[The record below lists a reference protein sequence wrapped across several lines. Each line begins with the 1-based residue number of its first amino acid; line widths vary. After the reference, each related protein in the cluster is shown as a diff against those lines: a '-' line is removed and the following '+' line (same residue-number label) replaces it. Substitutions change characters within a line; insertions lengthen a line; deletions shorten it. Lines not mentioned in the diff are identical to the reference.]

1 VNLDFGLLWIEDS
14 FNPEEEENLRRRIR
28 QAGFLARIKN
38 ISNSNGIEDLAKEH
52 KLFHTYDLILLDYKL
67 QDEDGNE
74 IAPKIRSLFPSTTIL
89 FYSGSVGEEDLRLL
103 IAEKN
108 VEGVYCSARTRFIER
123 TGELIDQ
130 TARALDRLSGMRGLS
145 MRVVSECD
153 AIMKQSMLLMCER
166 DNTCAE
172 RVQELDKDVLEHM
185 DEMKNKYTKTQAGTL
200 QDRFDSRAVDSA
212 KLHKHFRRLTETAT
226 KQPDIFGLSHEQVDR
241 LRELRK
247 QTAQYDIKVLRK
259 RNILGHVVEVKS
271 DKGWALN
278 DTSEITIQD
287 FPEIR
292 QIFATHIDAFRE
304 IGKIVVRLD
313 D

>member
-1 VNLDFGLLWIEDS
+1 MNLDFGLLWIEDS